1 MPENEVGLAPMAGYT
16 DEAMRAI
23 SLEWGADFV
32 FSEMLSVEGVLRNDR
47 TTQKIIP
54 ETPCRIQLFGND
66 IARLAMAAKAV
77 LDKATWF
84 DINAG
89 CPVKKVVKRGAG
101 AALLRE
107 PEKLNAMIQTLKG
120 ISDLPVS
127 VKIRLGWDKNEV
139 VKIVERLVE
148 SRPFAIMVH
157 GRTVVQGY
165 SGVADWESIGKVVK
179 ICKPH
184 GIKVYG
190 SGDVFSPEKIV
201 EAFEKYG
208 VDGVLVARGA
218 IGNPWIFSQYK
229 ELKQKGSYT
238 VPDPRERLK
247 VFAKHLKKLIEL
259 KGEERAIIESRK
271 HFVGYCKGLLNATK
285 MRREYMKLKNKT
297 DVENFLMQYG
307 LDIKSL
313 KL

>member
-32 FSEMLSVEGVLRNDR
+32 FSEMLSAEGILRNDR
-47 TTQKIIP
+47 ATRKIIP

-66 IARLAMAAKAV
+66 VKRLAMAAKNI
-77 LDKATWF
+77 LDKATWL

-101 AALLRE
+101 AALLRDL
-107 PEKLNAMIQTLKG
+107 EKLNAMIQTLKS

-139 VKIVERLVE
+139 IKIVEKLVE

-157 GRTVVQGY
+157 GRTVAQGY
-165 SGVADWESIGKVVK
+165 SGLADWESIGEVVK
-179 ICKPH
+179 ICKPYR
-184 GIKVYG
+184 IKVYG
-190 SGDVFSPEKIV
+190 SGDVFSPEKIN

-218 IGNPWIFSQYK
+218 IGNPWIFHQFK
-229 ELKQKGSYT
+229 ELKQRGTYI
-238 VPDPRERLK
+238 VPVPYERLK
-247 VFAKHLKKLIEL
+247 IFAKHLKKLMEL
-259 KGEERAIIESRK
+259 RGEEKAIIESRK
-271 HFVGYCKGLLNATK
+271 HFVGYCKGLPNATK
-285 MRREYMKLKNKT
+285 MRRAYMKLKNKT
-297 DVENFLMQYG
+297 DVEDFLMQYG